1 MNPADLTWDPAAE
14 QSVLGSILLSPAC
27 LPTVERSLRPAD
39 FRLAS
44 DRAVYEAVLSL
55 ERAGGSVDPVTV
67 LDQTA
72 KMGAPVSR
80 EYLFGLM
87 ELAATAANV
96 EEHVRIVREDVLR
109 SGLMELAETVHSRV
123 TNRTPVAEALA
134 QARQT
139 LDKLERQGSAG
150 RLATP
155 TDILTAFYR
164 QREAVESG
172 DGKAYVCT
180 GYMALDSLLGG
191 GMINS
196 GLYLLA
202 ARPGMGKT
210 TLALNI
216 ADRVAKADPVLFI
229 SLEMDSDQ
237 LAAKRISRLTGIP
250 SERLLMQP
258 LTDAEAAQTAQA
270 ASQLSTLSLYS
281 NEAPTMTVDD
291 IGTLA
296 RSIGGLRLVVV
307 DYFGKIAPPGSF
319 GGRIGT
325 STPRR
330 SPGL

>member
-191 GMINS
+191 GLINS

-216 ADRVAKADPVLFI
+216 ADRVAKADPVLFKRRQAEASVETLKR
-229 SLEMDSDQ
+229 SLEERAKTEKKAVLGADKD
-237 LAAKRISRLTGIP
+237 LAQFELLFQQAQETANKMHGILLKVRSRDEDAAG
-250 SERLLMQP
+250 RLVKALQA
-258 LTDAEAAQTAQA
+258 LAEA
-270 ASQLSTLSLYS
+270 
-281 NEAPTMTVDD
+281 V
-291 IGTLA
+291 
-296 RSIGGLRLVVV
+296 
-307 DYFGKIAPPGSF
+307 
-319 GGRIGT
+319 GRCAE
-325 STPRR
+325 
-330 SPGL
+330 

>member
-134 QARQT
+134 QARRAPRARRWT
-139 LDKLERQGSAG
+139 SWSVRA
-150 RLATP
+150 A
-155 TDILTAFYR
+155 
-164 QREAVESG
+164 
-172 DGKAYVCT
+172 
-180 GYMALDSLLGG
+180 LGG
-191 GMINS
+191 WPP
-196 GLYLLA
+196 
-202 ARPGMGKT
+202 R
-210 TLALNI
+210 
-216 ADRVAKADPVLFI
+216 
-229 SLEMDSDQ
+229 
-237 LAAKRISRLTGIP
+237 
-250 SERLLMQP
+250 
-258 LTDAEAAQTAQA
+258 QT
-270 ASQLSTLSLYS
+270 S
-281 NEAPTMTVDD
+281 
-291 IGTLA
+291 
-296 RSIGGLRLVVV
+296 
-307 DYFGKIAPPGSF
+307 
-319 GGRIGT
+319 
-325 STPRR
+325 
-330 SPGL
+330 